1 MKQEIENIRKIRLFT
16 LEQIKELTTEQL
28 NEIPADFNNNIIW
41 NLAHLV
47 SAQQGLCYLRSG
59 LEITTDDRYF
69 SPFRPGTKPEKV
81 VESGEIE
88 IIKQLLIST
97 TERLEADYRAQVFS
111 AYSPITTRYG
121 VELTSIEEA
130 IRFVLFHEGFHSGY
144 ILALKRILSMPV

>member
-1 MKQEIENIRKIRLFT
+1 MKQEIENIKKIRLFT
-16 LEQIKELTTEQL
+16 LEQIKDLTTAQL
-28 NEIPADFNNNIIW
+28 NEIPAGFNNNIIW

-59 LEITTDDRYF
+59 LEITTDDKYF
-69 SPFRPGTKPEKV
+69 SPFRPGTKPEAV
-81 VESGEIE
+81 VEAADIE

-97 TERLEADYRAQVFS
+97 TERLEADYAAQAFASYTPVK
-111 AYSPITTRYG
+111 TRYD

-144 ILALKRILSMPV
+144 ILALKRIILASL